1 MSIPNT
7 GGQPSLSPENM
18 PFDTYL
24 RERPNL
30 PGAAATYAYDC
41 VALARAILLQQRV
54 HQTSSDAIVAL
65 AALIAAR
72 DGAIK
77 P

>member
-1 MSIPNT
+1 MSMPNT

-54 HQTSSDAIVAL
+54 HAISSDAIVAL
-65 AALIAAR
+65 ASLIESR
-72 DGAIK
+72 DRAIR